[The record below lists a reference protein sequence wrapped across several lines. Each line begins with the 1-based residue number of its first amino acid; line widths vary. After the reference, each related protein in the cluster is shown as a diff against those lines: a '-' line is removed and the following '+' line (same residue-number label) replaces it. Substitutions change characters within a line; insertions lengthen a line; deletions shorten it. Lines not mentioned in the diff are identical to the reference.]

1 VHAPTFAV
9 RVTAVLLLAFGA
21 VGCGDAVSGA
31 GASDAGGASGEG
43 EVALDVVVYFD
54 ASPDVDAPVEELT
67 LTCDAEGA
75 TLAFAGPV
83 ERPPPPDAE
92 GACVAVRAA
101 VGELAGGPD
110 PDQMCTQQYGGPQEA
125 TFVGTIDGA
134 PIDRRITRSD
144 GCGIALWDRLQPL
157 LGEPV

>member
-1 VHAPTFAV
+1 VSAPSAAV
-9 RVTAVLLLAFGA
+9 RTIAVLLLILAA
-21 VGCGDAVSGA
+21 VGCGDAAAGAAASGA
-31 GASDAGGASGEG
+31 GGANGEG
-43 EVALDVVVYFD
+43 EVVLDLVVYFD

-83 ERPPPPDAE
+83 ERPVPLGAE
-92 GACVAVRAA
+92 GACVAVRA

-110 PDQMCTQQYGGPQEA
+110 AEQMCTQQYGGPQEA
-125 TFVGTIDGA
+125 TLVGTIDGE
-134 PIDRRITRSD
+134 PVDTRVTRSD
-144 GCGIALWDRLQPL
+144 GCGITLWNCLQAL